1 MLTFFGAIAAID
13 IMNPVSIAN
22 ISGMMNASD
31 VLSGFFISHS
41 ITRKKPLVANVVDEY
56 TSFSL
61 Y

>member
-1 MLTFFGAIAAID
+1 MLTFFGAIADID
-13 IMNPVSIAN
+13 IMNPVSIAK
-22 ISGMMNASD
+22 ISGMINASD
-31 VLSGFFISHS
+31 VLRGLFMSHN